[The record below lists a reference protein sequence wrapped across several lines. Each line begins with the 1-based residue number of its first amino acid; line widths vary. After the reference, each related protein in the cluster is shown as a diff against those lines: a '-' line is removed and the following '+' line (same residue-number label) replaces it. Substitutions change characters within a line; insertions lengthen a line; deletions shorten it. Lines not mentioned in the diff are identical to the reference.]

1 MKISKARTK
10 SRQLGYTVELSEYDA
25 EPPARAWLIDEAP
38 DAINPELEAMA
49 LYLIFGRWCG
59 GEFEVPK
66 KMGPNTATAIAH
78 DAITEMFCSP
88 IEFYPKAL
96 PLSNGCLSVTSRL
109 DCAASQTLI
118 SLPSSSWNGSVRS
131 TNSLVVA
138 SNSDVF
144 QLGEDDFRPVTALS
158 LIFAET
164 LNADEI
170 RLVDTDR
177 DGDELNRLQA
187 LLGQVRVGLSWTTA
201 EDFGSN

>member
-38 DAINPELEAMA
+38 DFINPELEAMA
-49 LYLIFGRWCG
+49 LYLIFGHWCG
-59 GEFEVPK
+59 GEFEVPR

-78 DAITEMFCSP
+78 DSITEMFCGP

-96 PLSNGCLSVTSRL
+96 PLGKGCLNVTTNLGQSGNH
-109 DCAASQTLI
+109 TLVGV
-118 SLPSSSWNGSVRS
+118 PSSSWNGSVRS
-131 TNSLVVA
+131 TNSIVVA

-144 QLGEDDFRPVTALS
+144 QLADDDARPLVALS
-158 LIFAET
+158 LLFVET

-170 RLVDTDR
+170 RLIDSDLSDDQGR
-177 DGDELNRLQA
+177 FNELRAILS
-187 LLGQVRVGLSWTTA
+187 QVRIGLSRAARDT
-201 EDFGSN
+201 N